1 MSINVLYKSEGDT
14 NAQIKKKAV
23 SLLSGGLDSLIATK
37 IIVEQGIEVEAL
49 HFTSPFCTCSKGNKG
64 CGIQAVRTASEL
76 GLEVKVKTKGL
87 EYLEIVKKPKHG
99 YGRAMNPC
107 IDCRIFMLKHA
118 RQFMDEIGASF
129 IITGEVLGQRPMS
142 QRRDTIKLIELESGL
157 EGLIVRPLS
166 AKYFSATIPEQE
178 GIVDR
183 ERLLGI
189 TGRSRK
195 GQYDFVHSHGLR
207 EFSCPGGGCLLTDS
221 IFARKLKD
229 LFTYQ
234 QELTMMDV
242 ALLKIGRHFRL
253 DKKTKLILGRD
264 QDENNR
270 LTAFHEPSSILLS
283 PIGFKGPVCLIV
295 GTLHGDTLKQAAN
308 LMAFYGKINSSPV
321 TVKSNNGTDTIHVV
335 ERQHLDIDNLII

>member
-1 MSINVLYKSEGDT
+1 LGGRT
-14 NAQIKKKAV
+14 LRQKAV

-37 IIVEQGIEVEAL
+37 IIVEQGIKVEAL

-64 CGIQAVRTASEL
+64 CGIQAVRSAKEL
-76 GLEVKVKTKGL
+76 GIEVNVRTKGL
-87 EYLEIVKKPKHG
+87 EYLEIVKKPRHG

-142 QRRDTIKLIELESGL
+142 QRRDTIKLIERESGL
-157 EGLIVRPLS
+157 EDLIVRPLS
-166 AKYFSATIPEQE
+166 AKHFPPTIPEQE
-178 GIVDR
+178 GIVNR
-183 ERLLGI
+183 EKLFGI

-195 GQYDFVHSHGLR
+195 GQYDFVHSHDLT
-207 EFSCPGGGCLLTDS
+207 EFSCPGGGCLLTDP

-234 QELTMMDV
+234 PEFTMQDV

-253 DKKTKLILGRD
+253 DKKTKLVLGRNH
-264 QDENNR
+264 DENNR
-270 LTAFHEPSSILLS
+270 LSAFHEPPSVLLS
-283 PIGFKGPVCLIV
+283 PVGFKGPVGLMI
-295 GTLHGDTLKQAAN
+295 GTQYDDSLKQAAN
-308 LMAFYGKINSSPV
+308 LMAYYGKSNSSPV
-321 TVKSNNGTDTIHVV
+321 TVKSINGTDTIHVV
-335 ERQHLDIDNLII
+335 ERQHIDIDNLII

>member
-1 MSINVLYKSEGDT
+1 MSINVLYKCEGDT
-14 NAQIKKKAV
+14 NAQMKRKAV

-76 GLEVKVKTKGL
+76 GIEVKVRTKGL
-87 EYLEIVKKPKHG
+87 EYLEIVKKPKHR

-142 QRRDTIKLIELESGL
+142 QRRDTIKLIEIESGL

-166 AKYFSATIPEQE
+166 ARYFPATIPEQE

-195 GQYDFVHSHGLR
+195 GQYGFVHSRGLT
-207 EFSCPGGGCLLTDS
+207 EFSCPGGGCLLTDP

-234 QELTMMDV
+234 PELMMRDV

-253 DKKTKLILGRD
+253 DKKTKLVLGRN
-264 QDENNR
+264 QDENSR
-270 LTAFHEPSSILLS
+270 LASFHVPPSVLLN
-283 PIGFKGPVCLIV
+283 PGDFKGPVGLLIGV
-295 GTLHGDTLKQAAN
+295 FHDAVVKQAAN
-308 LMAFYGKINSSPV
+308 LMSYYGKNNSFPV
-321 TVKSNNGTDTIHVV
+321 TVKSNDGTVAFHSVDH
-335 ERQHLDIDNLII
+335 RHMDIDSLII

>member
-1 MSINVLYKSEGDT
+1 MH
-14 NAQIKKKAV
+14 KKAV

-37 IIVEQGIEVEAL
+37 IMLEEGIEVEAL
-49 HFTSPFCTCSKGNKG
+49 HFTSPFCTCTKGNKG

-87 EYLEIVKKPKHG
+87 DYLEIVKAPKHG

-129 IITGEVLGQRPMS
+129 IVTGEVLGQRPMS
-142 QRRDTIKLIELESGL
+142 QRRDTINLIERESGL
-157 EGLIVRPLS
+157 QGLIVRPLS
-166 AKYFSATIPEQE
+166 AKHFPATIPEQE
-178 GIVDR
+178 GIVNR
-183 ERLLGI
+183 GKLLGI

-195 GQYDFVHSHGLR
+195 GQYDFAHSHGLT
-207 EFSCPGGGCLLTDS
+207 EFSCPGGGCLLTDP

-234 QELTMMDV
+234 PKFTMSDV

-253 DKKTKLILGRD
+253 DEETKLVLGKN
-264 QDENNR
+264 QDENSR
-270 LTAFHEPSSILLS
+270 LASFHTPPSILLS
-283 PIGFKGPVCLIV
+283 PVGFKGPVGLLTGV
-295 GTLHGDTLKQAAN
+295 VRDDAVKQAAN
-308 LMAFYGKINSSPV
+308 LMSYYGKNNSFPV
-321 TVKSNNGTDTIHVV
+321 TVKGTGGTASLHAVD
-335 ERQHLDIDNLII
+335 QHDVDIDSLMI